1 MIPNFNSY
9 NLINESISLKE
20 LENGNSRGLTYG
32 QMMSGFKSKG
42 YEFLGNISLSIKT
55 VNNFAYKEIK
65 DVVPDELCEKID
77 ECGGR
82 DYISHTVDKGYLNT
96 STYGEY
102 DDNNYSSKKLCSVLS
117 EPNIEKVK
125 SCFTKKGDLNYV
137 LWNEENKYF
146 YFIKID
152 WHSYYSNNNGAVGF
166 LEMFI
171 KIRTSGLEE
180 VTKEVDELYDKY
192 LEDKRER
199 DEKKRIEREEKEART
214 AAEKAKKEAYDARVE
229 ALKADVE
236 ANPDN
241 YEEIDAQDL
250 PKEIADALKS
260 DDYMDAPY
268 VKYDEF
274 ISMSPYDVKTV
285 MRYVNDDNFSKG
297 YKYEVEI
304 NCSKPGT
311 YWGD

>member
-1 MIPNFNSY
+1 
-9 NLINESISLKE
+9 
-20 LENGNSRGLTYG
+20 
-32 QMMSGFKSKG
+32 
-42 YEFLGNISLSIKT
+42 
-55 VNNFAYKEIK
+55 
-65 DVVPDELCEKID
+65 
-77 ECGGR
+77 
-82 DYISHTVDKGYLNT
+82 
-96 STYGEY
+96 
-102 DDNNYSSKKLCSVLS
+102 
-117 EPNIEKVK
+117 VK

-199 DEKKRIEREEKEART
+199 DEKERIEREEKEART

-250 PKEIADALKS
+250 PKEIADALES

-268 VKYDEF
+268 VEYDEF
-274 ISMSPYDVKTV
+274 ITMSPYDVKTV

-297 YKYEVEI
+297 YKYEVKI
-304 NCSKPGT
+304 DCSRPGT

>member
-1 MIPNFNSY
+1 MVPNFNSY
-9 NLINESISLKE
+9 NFLKESISIKE
-20 LENGNSRGLTYG
+20 LENGNIRNLSYS
-32 QMMSGFKSKG
+32 QMKNGFLSKD
-42 YEFLGNISLSIKT
+42 YEFLGNISFKVKT
-55 VNNFAYKEIK
+55 FNNFAYKEIK
-65 DVVPDELCEKID
+65 AVVPDEICDKLY

-82 DYISHTVDKGYLNT
+82 DYISHKPSKAYLDTHTFGTEGKVDRLL
-96 STYGEY
+96 E
-102 DDNNYSSKKLCSVLS
+102 VLS

-125 SCFTKKGDLNYV
+125 SCFTNKGDLYYV

-146 YFIKID
+146 YFTTID
-152 WHSYYSNNNGAVGF
+152 SKSYYSSNNDAIGF

-192 LEDKRER
+192 LEKQREEEEKR
-199 DEKKRIEREEKEART
+199 RIEKEEEEART

-241 YEEIDAQDL
+241 YEEIAAQDV

-304 NCSKPGT
+304 NCSRPGT